1 MTMRGLSAFPITPTD
16 AAGRPLPADLRRL
29 ILRLARAGVDS
40 IGVLGSTGGYAY
52 LEADQRRE
60 VLETALDAA
69 GGRVPVIAGVGAL
82 RSDTSAALARH
93 AADAGATGLLLAPM
107 SYTPLTEDEVF
118 GHFETVAG
126 ASDLPIC
133 IYNNPSTTHF
143 TFSPALIA
151 RLATLPTVTA
161 VKMPLPAG
169 GDFAGQI
176 AGLRADLPPDF
187 AIGYSGDWG
196 CPDALLNHADGWFSV
211 AAGLWPDQTLTLACA
226 ARAGDRPETA
236 RWQARFQ
243 PMWDLF
249 QAHGSLRVVH
259 ACARLMDLTDAQPP
273 RPILPLPDALTPR
286 LRAAM
291 HALDD

>member
-16 AAGRPLPADLRRL
+16 EQGQPLTADLRRL

-52 LEADQRRE
+52 LDAHQRRT
-60 VLETALDAA
+60 VVETALEAA
-69 GGRVPVIAGVGAL
+69 GGRVPVIAGVGSL
-82 RSDTSAALARH
+82 RSDLSAGLARH
-93 AADAGATGLLLAPM
+93 AADAGAAGLLLAPM

-118 GHFETVAG
+118 HHFQTVAD

-143 TFSPALIA
+143 TFSNALLA
-151 RLATLPTVTA
+151 RLARLPTVTA
-161 VKMPLPAG
+161 VKMPLPAN
-169 GDFAGQI
+169 GDFTNQLAE
-176 AGLRADLPPDF
+176 LRADLPQGF
-187 AIGYSGDWG
+187 IIGYSGDWG

-211 AAGLWPDQTLTLACA
+211 AAGLWPDQTLTLSCA
-226 ARAGDRPETA
+226 AGSGDRSETG
-236 RWQARFQ
+236 RWQARFR

-273 RPILPLPDALTPR
+273 RPILPLPESLTPS

-291 HALDD
+291 RALDG